1 MMKTENVAGKKEPV
15 KGGGVCI
22 YCGWDGG
29 TGGLH
34 DEHIVPYSLG
44 GNTELLNA
52 SCTDC
57 ERVTSYLD
65 GYLANAIFG
74 HLRVHLNLQSRSGH
88 GDTLPATIELA
99 DGQRAVDIATADH
112 PFFLNMPIWRPPGVM
127 LGAQLSSG
135 FGQAGRFTYWYVPP
149 NLRDSIGLKDGDIA
163 RIIDT
168 SPPHN
173 LSTFARGLMKIAY
186 CNAVMKYG
194 LDGFR
199 PLVAPDIILG
209 KYPNIAYFVG
219 SDPTTPS
226 PPYPR
231 GQQHSVGLGDITYQN
246 LKLLTAPIRLFGDS
260 GAGDKGMPFYTV
272 IFGAEGRRKLF
283 LRQRAPTLPRKL
295 HF

>member
-1 MMKTENVAGKKEPV
+1 METENVAGKKEPV
-15 KGGGVCI
+15 KAGGVCI

-29 TGGLH
+29 ADGLR

-44 GNTELLNA
+44 GNTELLKA

-65 GYLANAIFG
+65 GYLAKAIFG
-74 HLRVHLNLQSRSGH
+74 HFRVHLNLQSRRGH
-88 GDTLPATIELA
+88 DDTLPAIIELA
-99 DGQRAVDIATADH
+99 DGQRAVDLATAAH

-127 LGAQLSSG
+127 RGAQLSSG

-149 NLRDSIGLKDGDIA
+149 NLRDTIGLKDGDIA

-168 SPPHN
+168 SRPHN

-209 KYPNIAYFVG
+209 KYPNIAYFAG
-219 SDPTTPS
+219 SDPTRPS

-231 GQQHSVGLGDITYQN
+231 GQQHSVGLGNFIYQN

-272 IFGAEGRRKLF
+272 IFGAEGRCKIF
-283 LRQRAPTLPRKL
+283 PRQRAPRLPRKL
-295 HF
+295 QF